1 MSWNLKTNWNNIIS
15 LEFLVSNP
23 ITGETVSLS
32 LWVLLVVGELRVSE
46 LYVQEQFIN
55 RFVLYF
61 RIFSTAT
68 STFDTADIRILCY
81 HCLGSDTG
89 TG

>member
-1 MSWNLKTNWNNIIS
+1 M
-15 LEFLVSNP
+15 
-23 ITGETVSLS
+23 SLS
-32 LWVLLVVGELRVSE
+32 LCVLLVVGELRVSE

-68 STFDTADIRILCY
+68 STFDTADFRVLLSL
-81 HCLGSDTG
+81 LGLGHGHWIVLADYLLEVLLIFAYIASVVG
-89 TG
+89 QGK